1 MLSICNMQLVL
12 GLPLY
17 LKFAGAII
25 IALKRW
31 LSADDIDE
39 DNEVEM
45 DKYFVTIHT
54 APLRMPAI
62 GDRTLVLRDDDPII
76 PADKEKTSV
85 GGSTSELYFA
95 VGTGSCCTCI
105 YMYIGTYILIQCT
118 CVHLYIRMYV
128 SMTGSHL
135 QLWTGLLLY
144 MFLPS
149 PRTTPPPHTLSSS

>member
-1 MLSICNMQLVL
+1 MQLVL

-85 GGSTSELYFA
+85 GGSSSELCFA

-105 YMYIGTYILIQCT
+105 HMYIGTY
-118 CVHLYIRMYV
+118 VHAYTMY
-128 SMTGSHL
+128 M
-135 QLWTGLLLY
+135 
-144 MFLPS
+144 
-149 PRTTPPPHTLSSS
+149 HTFIHTYVCIYQ

>member
-1 MLSICNMQLVL
+1 MSVCNMQLVL

-54 APLRMPAI
+54 APLRLPAI

-76 PADKEKTSV
+76 PADKEKTSI
-85 GGSTSELYFA
+85 GSSSSELCFA
-95 VGTGSCCTCI
+95 EEKCICTCI
-105 YMYIGTYILIQCT
+105 FMYIGTYIYTYVRTCLYNVHAYICT
-118 CVHLYIRMYV
+118 CVRMY
-128 SMTGSHL
+128 
-135 QLWTGLLLY
+135 Q
-144 MFLPS
+144 
-149 PRTTPPPHTLSSS
+149 